1 MLEKRKDDKG
11 RILKT
16 GENQRPNG
24 TYEYRYTDARG
35 KSRSVYAKTLKSLR
49 QKEADIQR
57 ERMDGMLV
65 PNKMTVAQL
74 VDAYMELKRGI
85 SPNTLRAYRTVINR
99 IRESEFGSRLIRDIK
114 ISDAKRFY
122 ISLHDLGCKRNTIV
136 LYHNLLRPAFEMAL
150 DDDFIRKNP
159 FKFKMADILKDD
171 SEKRIPLTKE
181 QQKIY
186 LQFVQEVGGDKYY
199 DDIVVLL
206 GTGLRVSELYGLTKK
221 DIDLKRRL
229 IFVERQLCR
238 TAEKPYFIKAP
249 KTDSGVRCIPMS
261 DSVYMSLKRILKNR
275 NQPKVEFLIDGY
287 SGFVFLDKADKPK
300 VAVHLENYMRSIQM
314 KLSRIYG
321 KSFPKVTP
329 HVLRHTFCTNMQQ
342 SGLDVKSLQY
352 LMGHSNVSVTLDVYT
367 HTDFNAV
374 QEAFMRTIA
383 SS

>member
-24 TYEYRYTDARG
+24 TYEYRYTDAYG